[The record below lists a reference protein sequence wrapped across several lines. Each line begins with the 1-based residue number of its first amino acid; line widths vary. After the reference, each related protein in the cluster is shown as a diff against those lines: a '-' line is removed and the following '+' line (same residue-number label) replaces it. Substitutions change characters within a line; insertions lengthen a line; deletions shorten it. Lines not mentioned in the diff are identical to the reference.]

1 MASKET
7 DQTRSEMSKVENVI
21 GVIMQIGVL
30 ASAIVI
36 IIGLLMFFITGQSG
50 YTGNNFPH
58 TFAVIGRGLVY
69 FKPYAI
75 IMLGLF
81 LLILTPALRVLV
93 SIYAFAVMKDRMYV
107 WITALVMVIL
117 VIAMV
122 IGMYGI

>member
-1 MASKET
+1 MASKESK
-7 DQTRSEMSKVENVI
+7 QTRSEMNQVENVI
-21 GVIMQIGVL
+21 GVIMQIGVI

-36 IIGLLMFFITGQSG
+36 AVGLLMFFITGQSG
-50 YTGNNFPH
+50 YSGNTFPH
-58 TFAVIGRGLVY
+58 SFAAIGQGVVAL
-69 FKPYAI
+69 KPYAV

-107 WITALVMVIL
+107 WITSLVMVIL
-117 VIAMV
+117 LVAMV

>member
-107 WITALVMVIL
+107 LITSLVMVIL